1 MSDNAYAFG
10 SDATNAYLT
19 PKEKLVQ
26 FVMDPSNSPLS
37 GPKAVFESSVNRTLA
52 KSHVLTDDEYRFMS
66 KKGAY

>member
-1 MSDNAYAFG
+1 MNYAFG
-10 SDATNAYLT
+10 SHETSAYLT

-37 GPKAVFESSVNRTLA
+37 GPKAVFESSVNRMLA
-52 KSHVLTDDEYRFMS
+52 ESHVLTDDEYRFMS